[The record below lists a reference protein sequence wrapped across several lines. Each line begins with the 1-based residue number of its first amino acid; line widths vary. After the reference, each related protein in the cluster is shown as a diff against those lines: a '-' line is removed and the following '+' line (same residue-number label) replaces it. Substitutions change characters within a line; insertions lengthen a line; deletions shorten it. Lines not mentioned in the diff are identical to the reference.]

1 MINTIDNLEVKLMSE
16 KKTPDKSK
24 KNSSETGGKTNNKDN
39 GKKTDPSD
47 KKSNNDAN
55 APSEKVDKEQPK
67 SASQSSISHF
77 SSVST
82 PAYRDGWAAIFG
94 NKGGGEKG
102 DKKNSLVN
110 LPVNFTLEDE
120 ELGLENKKAIYAVLQ
135 KKLRKRGVSLAKLKK
150 EGRMSFRVECE
161 IIGK

>member
-55 APSEKVDKEQPK
+55 APSEKVDKEQEGPEG
-67 SASQSSISHF
+67 AAQRRLF
-77 SSVST
+77 SSRS
-82 PAYRDGWAAIFG
+82 
-94 NKGGGEKG
+94 
-102 DKKNSLVN
+102 
-110 LPVNFTLEDE
+110 
-120 ELGLENKKAIYAVLQ
+120 
-135 KKLRKRGVSLAKLKK
+135 LRKLLQGP
-150 EGRMSFRVECE
+150 
-161 IIGK
+161 